1 MIFPTVSTLRFL
13 DGFASCEEA
22 LAAADELAAAGI
34 VEILPKAIDAD
45 GKREI
50 VLPDD
55 PRYAESA
62 S

>member
-13 DGFASCEEA
+13 DGFATVGDALEA
-22 LAAADELAAAGI
+22 ADDLAAEGI
-34 VEILPKAIDAD
+34 VEILPKAVVHD

-50 VLPDD
+50 VLPGD
-55 PRYAESA
+55 PRYADSA